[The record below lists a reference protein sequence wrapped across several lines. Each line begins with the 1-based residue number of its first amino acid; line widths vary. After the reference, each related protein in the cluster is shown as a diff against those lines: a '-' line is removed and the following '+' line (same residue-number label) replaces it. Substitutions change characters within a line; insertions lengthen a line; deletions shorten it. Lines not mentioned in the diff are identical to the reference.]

1 MYVVASNLSS
11 WSDAKE
17 TIWCVCIF
25 DDVIKYKK
33 NIEKMAAP
41 RQIKWSTDPEKKARQ
56 MEHIMRSMQ
65 KKQERQMEQ
74 MKASA
79 NDLNSLFSA
88 FSSMGLNKTSKSPVR
103 GTIASMS
110 ATRKSAPAGK
120 KGPRMSRVTQRK
132 SRSPSPQMT
141 NAASAAARPTR
152 EERNAIQAARRMAAS
167 HKKRVKNTMGTH
179 AMADALKELNMNS
192 HMHGRVSNSNSD

>member
-1 MYVVASNLSS
+1 
-11 WSDAKE
+11 
-17 TIWCVCIF
+17 
-25 DDVIKYKK
+25 
-33 NIEKMAAP
+33 MAAP

-65 KKQERQMEQ
+65 KKQERQLEQ

-120 KGPRMSRVTQRK
+120 KGPRKSRVTQRK

-141 NAASAAARPTR
+141 NAAAARPTR

-179 AMADALKELNMNS
+179 AMANALHEINMNTP
-192 HMHGRVSNSNSD
+192 MHGHVSNSNSD